1 MIAVMLI
8 NELMDQLVNNVG
20 LKKKVAVFLAPKVD
34 LVVQVSICQIPLCGL
49 SWLQQRPHRQ
59 MCNCCVPMHCQ
70 CTALLCSTH

>member
-34 LVVQVSICQIPLCGL
+34 LVVQVVSQWPLVFSC
-49 SWLQQRPHRQ
+49 S
-59 MCNCCVPMHCQ
+59 PMAQ
-70 CTALLCSTH
+70 WR

>member
-34 LVVQVSICQIPLCGL
+34 LVVQARSPWVSVFQCSRWHCGA
-49 SWLQQRPHRQ
+49 
-59 MCNCCVPMHCQ
+59 C
-70 CTALLCSTH
+70 